1 MDRVL
6 GRSTDFGQTLRF
18 NLLSWKNSI
27 IRKAFQ
33 KNEKNADSKKKETKR
48 MLFEITIQQFT
59 KMLHQLKLL
68 LEKGVSYSETKKF
81 DVEVLLNSR
90 LAPDQ
95 FHFIKQIQIVCDTAK
110 LGVSRLTGKDA
121 PKHEDQEKTLSE
133 LQTRIDSTLNYLS
146 TFTEKDFSEA
156 NDRKVSNPRWEG
168 KYLTGK
174 EFAIQHLIPNFY
186 FHITTAYS
194 ILRHNGV
201 DIGKKNYLGEMPFKS

>member
-1 MDRVL
+1 
-6 GRSTDFGQTLRF
+6 
-18 NLLSWKNSI
+18 
-27 IRKAFQ
+27 
-33 KNEKNADSKKKETKR
+33 
-48 MLFEITIQQFT
+48 MLFEITIQQFS

-68 LEKGVSYSETKKF
+68 LEKGAIYSETKKF

-95 FHFIKQIQIVCDTAK
+95 FHFIRQIQIACDTAK

-121 PKHEDQEKTLSE
+121 PKHEDQEKTLLE
-133 LQTRIDSTLNYLS
+133 LQTRIDSTLDYLS
-146 TFTEKDFSEA
+146 TFTEKDFSES
-156 NDRKVSNPRWEG
+156 NDRKVFNPRWEG

>member
-1 MDRVL
+1 
-6 GRSTDFGQTLRF
+6 
-18 NLLSWKNSI
+18 
-27 IRKAFQ
+27 
-33 KNEKNADSKKKETKR
+33 
-48 MLFEITIQQFT
+48 MLFEITIQQFS
-59 KMLHQLKLL
+59 KMLRQLKLL
-68 LEKGVSYSETKKF
+68 LEKGAIYSETKKF

-95 FHFIKQIQIVCDTAK
+95 FHFIRQIQIACDTAK

-121 PKHEDQEKTLSE
+121 PKHEDQEKTLLE
-133 LQTRIDSTLNYLS
+133 LQTRIDSTLDYLS
-146 TFTEKDFSEA
+146 TFTEKDFSES
-156 NDRKVSNPRWEG
+156 NDRKVFNPRWEG

-186 FHITTAYS
+186 FHITAAYS